1 MAGAV
6 IPTLSKDFSIMPR
19 LPKKPV
25 QYALIA
31 SAVGCAAIA
40 VMHPSP
46 AGQIAAVALTA
57 QPLIQLQKLGGRDG
71 N

>member
-1 MAGAV
+1 
-6 IPTLSKDFSIMPR
+6 MPR

-31 SAVGCAAIA
+31 SAAGCAAIA

-57 QPLIQLQKLGGRDG
+57 QPLIQLQKLGGRDD